1 MTKTMQDKETKV
13 KREILA
19 TLWSETD
26 KLHIDYV
33 FELIEELEQEAERK
47 GWEKGFDSACR
58 HIRDD
63 VLENRATCQRLMV
76 EGRDMLD
83 IVGGVW
89 SGKLKLLEEENN

>member
-47 GWEKGFDSACR
+47 GA
-58 HIRDD
+58 
-63 VLENRATCQRLMV
+63 ENALN
-76 EGRDMLD
+76 
-83 IVGGVW
+83 
-89 SGKLKLLEEENN
+89 KLKEEFRDVFLDKLNKKK